1 MRGFFMTAVAHN
13 PVAARRATRARV
25 TLGFAVG
32 VGAALATLALALLIG
47 PAPVT
52 LQAVLQALVRRLSG
66 AAGPLPW
73 QDVVVWSVRFPRAL
87 VGFVVGGGLAITG
100 AALQG
105 LFRNPLA
112 EPGVLGISSGASLGA
127 VLAIYFHLA
136 GRLVWTL
143 PVCAFA
149 GAAVDAILVFTIA
162 SRRGRGRLFTGTLLL
177 VGVAIMALNTSLTT
191 FVLSV
196 SMSSYDVGRQVIYW
210 LLGGLE
216 GRTWDHLALG
226 APPILIGAA
235 FVVAHARELDALMLG
250 ELGAQSV
257 GIDVPRVR
265 VRLVLATAVVVGAA
279 IAVAGP
285 IGFVGL
291 LVPHVIRLAV
301 GPTHRALLPLSFLGG
316 GIFLVI
322 ADVVARTLLVGTEIP
337 VGVVTATVGAP
348 VFLVLLVRRRVE
360 VTG

>member
-1 MRGFFMTAVAHN
+1 M
-13 PVAARRATRARV
+13 
-25 TLGFAVG
+25 
-32 VGAALATLALALLIG
+32 
-47 PAPVT
+47 
-52 LQAVLQALVRRLSG
+52 
-66 AAGPLPW
+66 
-73 QDVVVWSVRFPRAL
+73 
-87 VGFVVGGGLAITG
+87 
-100 AALQG
+100 
-105 LFRNPLA
+105 
-112 EPGVLGISSGASLGA
+112 
-127 VLAIYFHLA
+127 
-136 GRLVWTL
+136 
-143 PVCAFA
+143 
-149 GAAVDAILVFTIA
+149 FTIA

-196 SMSSYDVGRQVIYW
+196 SMSSYDVGRQVLYW

-265 VRLVLATAVVVGAA
+265 VRLVLATALVVGAA

-301 GPTHRALLPLSFLGG
+301 GPAHRALLPLSFLGG

-360 VTG
+360 VTGVSALIEVAGVSFGYGARRVFRGVSFAVRPGELVALCGPNGAGKSTLLRLMLGLHAPAAGERDAGGRVGSRR